1 MTTTIAAHAVTVTA
15 VDHAIEEVRTGFVP
29 QTVVGTE
36 VGIQTGS
43 TAPAETTP
51 GIGVEPVAKALL
63 NHPLID
69 VMTLEHATSPSP
81 AAQQSKKTSQL
92 SLHQPNRKQRR
103 RKRLNDYE
111 SFKR

>member
-1 MTTTIAAHAVTVTA
+1 VTVTA

-29 QTVVGTE
+29 QTDVGTE
-36 VGIQTGS
+36 AGIQTGS
-43 TAPAETTP
+43 TAPAETTL
-51 GIGVEPVAKALL
+51 GIGLEPVAKARL
-63 NHPLID
+63 NHPLIG
-69 VMTLEHATSPSP
+69 VMTFEHATSPSP
-81 AAQQSKKTSQL
+81 AAQQLKKTSQL